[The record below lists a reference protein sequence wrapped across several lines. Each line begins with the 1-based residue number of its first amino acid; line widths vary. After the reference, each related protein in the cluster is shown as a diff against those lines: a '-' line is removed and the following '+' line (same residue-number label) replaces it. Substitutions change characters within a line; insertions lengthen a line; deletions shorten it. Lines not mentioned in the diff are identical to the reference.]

1 MRPAIDYRWLLA
13 GALFAGLMMFGLWRA
28 VYPTAP
34 GPVTRTPPITVVPD
48 GRSASANGT
57 ARTHPGTAVP
67 PGEEARVRSALDR
80 DPLDIDA
87 HLDLARVHLARR
99 EMGAV
104 WDETRYVLARS
115 PGEPRALTYQA
126 MVRFSAGETDRA
138 VTMLER
144 VVAAAPELDEARRS
158 LVYAYRRTGREDDAA
173 TVAAGAPR
181 AARAN
186 RP

>member
-1 MRPAIDYRWLLA
+1 MRPALDFRWLVA
-13 GALFAGLMMFGLWRA
+13 GALFAGLIMFGLWRA
-28 VYPTAP
+28 VSPSPP
-34 GPVTRTPPITVVPD
+34 GPVTRTPPVTVAPD
-48 GRSASANGT
+48 ARREPAQGA

-99 EMGAV
+99 EMRAV

-126 MVRFSAGETDRA
+126 MVRFAAGETDRA

-158 LVYAYRRTGREDDAA
+158 LVYVYRRTGREDAA
-173 TVAAGAPR
+173 AAVAAGAPR